1 MRSVASGL
9 IKNREHRLVVRFTTL
24 ISVVKDVL
32 VDRPAK
38 IVVCHGQ
45 ELSVDDRRF
54 SLILFKGTP
63 QGKAIEWCFSYLVIV
78 VSHHE

>member
-9 IKNREHRLVVRFTTL
+9 FENREHRLVVRFTTL

-32 VDRPAK
+32 VDCPAK

-45 ELSVDDRRF
+45 ELFQTIGDLAGSFSKVLPRGRRL
-54 SLILFKGTP
+54 SGAS
-63 QGKAIEWCFSYLVIV
+63 AI
-78 VSHHE
+78 